1 MSKLV
6 RLLIVATMLLGSVG
20 ITPVAM
26 AAAPTAP
33 LAPDAAIT
41 VTILHTNDFHARVD
55 EYNRN
60 GARCKAEDATSGM
73 CIGGYPR
80 LHTMVDAIRAEEE
93 NVLLLDAGDQFQG
106 TLFYNLFKADVITDT
121 MNAMGYDA
129 MTVGNH
135 EFDNGPAE
143 LARLIDGADFPIVS
157 SNLDVSGEPLLTGKI
172 APHAIITRSGEP
184 IGIVGVTTEETENI
198 SSPGANVVF
207 NDPVTSLQ
215 AAVDALEAQG
225 VDKVIA
231 LTHVGYEED
240 LALAAA
246 VSGVDVIIGGHSHT
260 FIYTPTV
267 PLKFQP
273 PEYPQYDPLAPA
285 GPYPTVVNSL
295 DSEPVLVVTAF
306 NWGTFLGRLDVSF
319 DDAGLVTEYN
329 GNPIYVSAEVTKS
342 ATMETILDK
351 YRPAIQ
357 TLITTQVG
365 TTTVDLPISV
375 AGARICRLGEC
386 LIGNLVAD
394 AMLWEANQANPGAGY
409 QIAFQNGGGVR
420 APIMAGE
427 ITMGDVLETLPFG
440 NAIATFEL
448 TGTHVIAALENGL
461 SRYPSE
467 NGGFAQVSGLRYYFD
482 PVKAVGSRVTQAEVW
497 NGTAYVPLDPNAVY
511 KVVTN
516 DFMRKGGDGYTMFRD
531 YAINPYDFGPALD
544 EALSGYIKE
553 FSPIT
558 PALEG
563 RITAHPKADKVIT
576 LLHTNDT
583 HGSWAADTYGGGM
596 ARIATLIKQQRAIN
610 PNAILLDAGDTFQ
623 GNAFAYFF
631 KDRPDNPIAGGMNLL
646 GYKAM
651 TLGNHEFNF
660 GPSTFITMLKQV
672 NFPLLGSANLDDDG
686 SYGLDQIDLRDYIT
700 MTVEGLDIAIFGLTN
715 PRVYRYELP
724 TNIPGLTFHP
734 ATETAQSLVPTLRAN
749 EDPDLLIGL
758 THVGYEPYGG
768 EVDSDKLIAEGVPGI
783 DVIIGGH
790 SHTRINPAVIISS
803 TVNPTGTL
811 VAQSYRYA
819 GNLGVIN
826 IGFTGNETDGYEIA
840 WRTGYLIPTSS
851 STAADA
857 DLQAYLDPFLAE
869 IDAYNATPIGYTT
882 VPLDGMMAYTEE
894 TNAANLQV
902 DAAVWALDKEGID
915 VDFHLSGAMTKPK
928 YIIADGATATDPVT
942 ITKGHMF
949 DLMPYENSLVAF
961 ELNGVQLKA
970 ILERGYRN
978 YWYYK
983 YTADHGGYS
992 YYTTCMLDIS
1002 AGGII
1007 TYADPG
1013 MYEMPNGDNVVAL
1026 SYDGTEV
1033 VFDAAHTYR
1042 VSTVNYIAAGS
1053 CNFNNDGETIWPLN
1067 QIVADTQYYVRDSVI
1082 DYVDA
1087 QTAPIAPVV
1096 EGRLRFASSDLS
1108 SSTKTVADADGSG
1121 EAAAGE
1127 ILTYTIT
1134 IANTGDLGAAF
1145 RLTDTL
1151 PAGVT
1156 YVADSLTAGG
1166 FPQGSVVTITGGV
1179 LTAHT
1184 ANFPSVP
1191 EGGTLFGVPAIIR
1204 FNVQVSDPTPDGDEI
1219 VNQIELQD
1227 LYEMYDIAPAN
1238 IPLVSEDHYIF
1249 LPLVL
1254 RGFGQ

>member
-20 ITPVAM
+20 ITPVALATEM
-26 AAAPTAP
+26 TAP

-41 VTILHTNDFHARVD
+41 VTILHTNDFHARVE

-60 GARCKAEDATSGM
+60 GARCKEADQTAGL
-73 CIGGYPR
+73 CIGGSPR
-80 LHTMVDAIRAEEE
+80 LQTMVEGIRAEEE

-143 LARLIDGADFPIVS
+143 LARLIDGADFPVVS
-157 SNLDVSGEPLLTGKI
+157 SNLDVSAEPALAGKL
-172 APHAIITRSGEP
+172 APSTIITRSGERF
-184 IGIVGVTTEETENI
+184 GIVGVTTEETENI

-225 VDKVIA
+225 VDKIIA
-231 LTHVGYEED
+231 LTHVGYAAD
-240 LALAAA
+240 LDLAAA
-246 VSGVDVIIGGHSHT
+246 VSGVDVIIGGHSHD
-260 FIYTPTV
+260 FIYTPTLPITFTP
-267 PLKFQP
+267 PL
-273 PEYPQYDPLAPA
+273 YPQYSPMVPA
-285 GPYPTVVNSL
+285 GPYPTVVSSP

-306 NWGTFLGRLDVSF
+306 SWGTFLGRLDVSF
-319 DDAGLVTEYN
+319 DDNGIVTQYD
-329 GNPIYVSAEVTKS
+329 GNPIYVSNEITKS

-357 TLITTQVG
+357 TLISTNVG
-365 TTTVDLPISV
+365 TTTVDLPILE
-375 AGARICRLGEC
+375 GGIQICRMGEC
-386 LIGNLVAD
+386 LMGNLVAD
-394 AMLWEANQANPGAGY
+394 AMLWKANQANPGIGY

-427 ITMGDVLETLPFG
+427 VTMGDVLETLPFG

-461 SRYPSE
+461 SRYPST
-467 NGGFAQVSGLRYYFD
+467 NGGFAQVAGLHYYFD
-482 PVKAVGSRVTQAEVW
+482 PVKPAGSRVTQVDVW
-497 NGTAYVPLDPNAVY
+497 NGSAYVPLDPNAVY

-516 DFMRKGGDGYTMFRD
+516 DFMRKGGDNYTMFRD
-531 YAINPYDFGPALD
+531 YAIDPYDFGPALD
-544 EALSGYIKE
+544 EALSDYFKAH
-553 FSPIT
+553 SPIT
-558 PALEG
+558 PELEG
-563 RITAHPKADKVIT
+563 RVTPHPKADKVIT

-583 HGSWAADTYGGGM
+583 HGSWVADSYGGGM

-610 PNAILLDAGDTFQ
+610 PDAILLDAGDTFQ

-646 GYKAM
+646 GYEAM

-660 GPSTFITMLKQV
+660 GPSTFITMLSQL
-672 NFPLLGSANLDDDG
+672 NFPILGSANLDDDG

-700 MTVEGLDIAIFGLTN
+700 MTVDGIDITIFGLTN
-715 PRVYRYELP
+715 PRVHRYELP

-734 ATETAQSLVPTLRAN
+734 ATVTAQSLVPTLIAS

-768 EVDSDKLIAEGVPGI
+768 EVDSDRLIAEGVPGI
-783 DVIIGGH
+783 DVIVGGH
-790 SHTRINPAVIISS
+790 SHTRLS
-803 TVNPTGTL
+803 TSVLITSTLNPTGTL
-811 VAQSYRYA
+811 VAHAYRYA
-819 GNLGVIN
+819 GNLGVVN
-826 IGFTGNETDGYEIA
+826 IGFTGNITDGYEIA
-840 WRTGYLIPTSS
+840 WRSGYLIPTSS
-851 STAADA
+851 STAADP
-857 DLQAYLDPFLAE
+857 DLQVYLDPYLEE
-869 IDAYNATPIGYTT
+869 IDAYNATPIGHTA
-882 VPLDGMMAYTEE
+882 VPLDALKAYTEE

-902 DAAVWALDKEGID
+902 DAAVWALDKEGVD
-915 VDFHLSGAMTKPK
+915 VDFHLSGAMANRKV
-928 YIIADGATATDPVT
+928 ADAATATSPLT
-942 ITKGHMF
+942 ITKGDMF
-949 DLMPYENSLVAF
+949 NLMPYENSLVAL
-961 ELNGVQLKA
+961 ELNGVQLKE

-983 YTADHGGYS
+983 YTPDHGGFS

-1013 MYEMPNGDNVVAL
+1013 MYQTPNGDNVVAL

-1053 CNFNNDGETIWPLN
+1053 CNFNNAGETIWPLD

-1082 DYVDA
+1082 DYVGA
-1087 QTAPIAPVV
+1087 QTAPVAPVV
-1096 EGRLRFASSDLS
+1096 EGRLRFANSDLS
-1108 SSTKTVADADGSG
+1108 TSSKTVVDASGDG
-1121 EAAAGE
+1121 EAVASE
-1127 ILTYTIT
+1127 VLTYTIT
-1134 IANTGDLGAAF
+1134 VINTGDLGAAF

-1151 PAGVT
+1151 PTGVT
-1156 YVADSLTAGG
+1156 YITGSLTSGG
-1166 FPQGSVVTITGGV
+1166 FPQGSVVTITEGV

-1184 ANFPSVP
+1184 ANFPDVP
-1191 EGGTLFGVPAIIR
+1191 EGGTLLALPATIR
-1204 FNVQVSDPTPDGDEI
+1204 FAVQVSDPKPAGAAI

-1227 LYEMYDIAPAN
+1227 LYEMYDIAPAS
-1238 IPLVSEDHYIF
+1238 IPLGGGYTIF
-1249 LPLVL
+1249 LPLVM
-1254 RGFGQ
+1254 RANP